1 MKTYNKKLIQL
12 SLDRVILEGE
22 FNELYGKQV
31 LALAEAAVMKRGLYY
46 RFTEFEVN
54 YIIKP
59 RIVDNLLLK
68 SHRYNKEMASAYTF
82 VQRIIQ
88 SAIQDAV
95 RKVHAEKKGE
105 LLDVFYYDD
114 MVKKLEET
122 PDEIDLESLHEI
134 DVVFDIVNSN
144 LKN

>member
-1 MKTYNKKLIQL
+1 MKTYNKKHIQL
-12 SLDRVILEGE
+12 SLDKVIETGE

-31 LALAEAAVMKRGLYY
+31 LALADAAVMKRGLYY

-59 RIVDNLLLK
+59 RIIDNLLLK
-68 SHRYNKEMASAYTF
+68 AHLYDKSKAGAYTF
-82 VQRIIQ
+82 VQRVIQ
-88 SAIQDAV
+88 SSIQDAV

-122 PDEIDLESLHEI
+122 PDEIDLENIRDL
-134 DVVFDIVNSN
+134 DVVFEVVKS
-144 LKN
+144 K

>member
-1 MKTYNKKLIQL
+1 MRTYNKKLIQL
-12 SLDRVILEGE
+12 SLDKVVEEKE
-22 FNELYGKQV
+22 FNELYGEQV
-31 LALAEAAVMKRGLYY
+31 LALATAAVMKRGLYY

-68 SHRYNKEMASAYTF
+68 AHLYDKDKASAYTF

-88 SAIQDAV
+88 SSIQDAV

-114 MVKKLEET
+114 MVRKLEET
-122 PDEIDLESLHEI
+122 PDELDMDSIRDL
-134 DVVFDIVNSN
+134 DVVFELVKS
-144 LKN
+144 K